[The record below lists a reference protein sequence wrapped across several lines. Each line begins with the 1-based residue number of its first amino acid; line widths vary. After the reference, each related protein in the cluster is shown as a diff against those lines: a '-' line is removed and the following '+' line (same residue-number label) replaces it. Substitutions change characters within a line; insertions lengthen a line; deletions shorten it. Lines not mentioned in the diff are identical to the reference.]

1 MKWEILKENDNYM
14 INKKGEVK
22 SRKTNKILKPVKIKN
37 GYYTYNL
44 CRNGKQKTY
53 LAHRLVANN
62 FIPNTEGYN
71 EINHKDGDKS
81 NNNVNNLEW
90 CSRSHNLKEAYKLG
104 LKVVPRSENNV
115 NSKKILE
122 YNLINGEIKVW
133 SCFKDI
139 ERKKG
144 YSTGALHY
152 ACQKA
157 TRIYKNSH
165 WEYVR

>member
-1 MKWEILKENDNYM
+1 MKWKILKENDNYM

-22 SRKTNKILKPVKIKN
+22 RIKTNKMLKLGKIKN

-44 CRNGKQKTY
+44 CKNGKQKTY
-53 LAHRLVANN
+53 LVHRLVANN
-62 FIPNTEGYN
+62 FIPNIYGYN

-90 CSRSHNLKEAYKLG
+90 CSRSHNLKEAYKLR
-104 LKVVPRSENNV
+104 LKSVPRSEKNV
-115 NSKKILE
+115 NSKKVLE

-133 SCFKDI
+133 NCFKDI
-139 ERKKG
+139 EREKG

-152 ACQKA
+152 ACQKPS
-157 TRIYKNSH
+157 RIYKSSH
-165 WEYVR
+165 WEYV